1 MSFFRWLKDLSTKQ
15 TIVIAIIV
23 LTLFSYVERGIAMT
37 TSTGNIAGLY
47 VNLFAWL
54 VTAITVFIII
64 SIVLLISYG
73 ISKLR
78 HNEKDGVSSDYKKAL
93 KKQKKQEK
101 QDKKEA
107 IKQRKLKDKQKNNLS
122 TIDNNNDNENN
133 KKS

>member
-15 TIVIAIIV
+15 TIFIAIIV
-23 LTLFSYVERGIAMT
+23 LTMFSYIERGIAMT
-37 TSTGNIAGLY
+37 TSTGNLAGLY
-47 VNLFAWL
+47 VNLVAWF

-64 SIVLLISYG
+64 SIILLISYG
-73 ISKLR
+73 ISKFR
-78 HNEKDGVSSDYKKAL
+78 HNKKDGMSADYKKAL

-107 IKQRKLKDKQKNNLS
+107 IKNRKLKEKQKDNLK
-122 TIDNNNDNENN
+122 TVDND